1 MGFNYLNF
9 EGGNK
14 KMRLTFMISLNIALC
29 LILLGCGKGK
39 DFQEANSNEENHIVM
54 SDVDNQYSSKF
65 SEPLDA
71 SDETPK
77 SDEIPELI
85 SSSDKISQTLDSLN
99 QGLSQF
105 MKIKYDNEVF
115 QMNPL
120 PDSSMAPMLEEVA
133 NNPKTNSSELQSF
146 AESLE
151 GFVLEMEQNLGEGYS
166 LELLNPYNNRGSF
179 FIMRDKKIEYPVLT
193 DES

>member
-9 EGGNK
+9 EGVNN
-14 KMRLTFMISLNIALC
+14 KMRLTFMVFLNAALC
-29 LILLGCGKGK
+29 FILLGCGKSK
-39 DFQEANSNEENHIVM
+39 DFREGNSSEENQIVV
-54 SDVDNQYSSKF
+54 SNDDQYSSKYPE
-65 SEPLDA
+65 SLDA
-71 SDETPK
+71 SDETPN
-77 SDEIPELI
+77 SDETVESIPE
-85 SSSDKISQTLDSLN
+85 SDKVSQTLDSLN

-105 MKIKYDNEVF
+105 MKIKYDNKVF
-115 QMNPL
+115 QMKPL
-120 PDSSMAPMLEEVA
+120 SKSSMAPMLEEIA
-133 NNPKTNSSELQSF
+133 NNPQANLSELQSF